1 MSPLFCDA
9 WLLPEPN
16 LEGIRAGLE
25 EDLRNE
31 QYGIIRVL
39 LFLVCMAKYRSYHF
53 N

>member
-1 MSPLFCDA
+1 MRQMSPLFCDA

-39 LFLVCMAKYRSYHF
+39 LFFSLYGKM
-53 N
+53 